1 MASSIISIERKV
13 VQQVVKLFSLSFC
26 SLSYN
31 NISKEEASALTKAL
45 QEWVRAFRVVYWEFW
60 VSDEHSRTQ

>member
-13 VQQVVKLFSLSFC
+13 VQQVVKLSSLSFC

-45 QEWVRAFRVVYWEFW
+45 QE
-60 VSDEHSRTQ
+60 